1 MDCKELCCMDCRPG
15 CMVCKVFG
23 IVCMDWIELA
33 PMVCNGLAMD
43 CRVDCMGLAMDC
55 RVDCMGLAMDCRV
68 DCMGLAMDC
77 RVDCIGLA
85 MDCMDWMGREER
97 LIPATADILAREH

>member
-1 MDCKELCCMDCRPG
+1 MDCKELCCMDCRAG
-15 CMVCKVFG
+15 CMACKVFG
-23 IVCMDWIELA
+23 MDCMDWIELA
-33 PMVCNGLAMD
+33 PMDCN
-43 CRVDCMGLAMDC
+43 
-55 RVDCMGLAMDCRV
+55 GLAMDCRV